1 MKVFLSEYTKFE
13 ISENYVI
20 PSSLHKLIHKIWQ
33 NHYEELYEYA
43 PNQVESLEDSCLEI
57 LDFFS
62 INKPFLSH
70 YRYLVMSII
79 LAESIRPTIDA
90 YLTEDSRIQVVFQEI
105 NKFLA
110 DKKEPNFNLIEKL
123 FPVTSE
129 GSQALDEVLDVL
141 KNSIKVLDIKQ
152 SKEAL
157 LNILDDCLEG
167 YAIFPGSQG
176 RRDLFNWWL
185 LEVVPASWCLQ
196 FPNQLYTIN
205 GIKKTQ
211 NSQQVEAIAQMARG
225 AIADLK

>member
-110 DKKEPNFNLIEKL
+110 DKKEPNFNLI
-123 FPVTSE
+123 
-129 GSQALDEVLDVL
+129 
-141 KNSIKVLDIKQ
+141 
-152 SKEAL
+152 
-157 LNILDDCLEG
+157 
-167 YAIFPGSQG
+167 
-176 RRDLFNWWL
+176 
-185 LEVVPASWCLQ
+185 
-196 FPNQLYTIN
+196 
-205 GIKKTQ
+205 
-211 NSQQVEAIAQMARG
+211 
-225 AIADLK
+225 